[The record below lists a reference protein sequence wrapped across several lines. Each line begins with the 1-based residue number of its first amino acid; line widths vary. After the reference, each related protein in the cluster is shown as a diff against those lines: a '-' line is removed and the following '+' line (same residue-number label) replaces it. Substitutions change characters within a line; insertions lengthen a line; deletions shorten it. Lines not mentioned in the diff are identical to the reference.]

1 MPEDKNRQFLD
12 FEKPIKELFD
22 EIEKLQQSAE
32 KTKIDS
38 TDLIKKYKDQV
49 IEKRRE
55 ITQQPQQLAKGAIEQ
70 ASRQALY
77 LEVYPE
83 DDHQFCGAA
92 WRPECK
98 R

>member
-22 EIEKLQQSAE
+22 EIVKLQQSAE

-38 TDLIKKYKDQV
+38 TDLIKKYQDQI

-55 ITQQPQQLAKGAIEQ
+55 ITANLNSWQRVQLAIRTGPI
-70 ASRQALY
+70 
-77 LEVYPE
+77 P
-83 DDHQFCGAA
+83 
-92 WRPECK
+92 
-98 R
+98 